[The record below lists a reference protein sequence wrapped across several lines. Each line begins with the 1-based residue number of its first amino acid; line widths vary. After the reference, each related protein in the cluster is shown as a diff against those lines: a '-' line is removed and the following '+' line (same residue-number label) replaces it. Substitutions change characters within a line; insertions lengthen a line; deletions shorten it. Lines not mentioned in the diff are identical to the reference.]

1 MGAVWRNQM
10 KRLLLSLAISAAA
23 ITGPAVAQAPDNRYQ
38 DRPGSYRDDDGGRGN
53 ISSRIEQLRERI
65 EEGVRS
71 GAISRREALSLR
83 SSLRSLTELERR
95 YSRNGLTN
103 GELQDLQLRLRSLRQ
118 EVRQADDGARG
129 RYDDW
134 DRQGGRD
141 DDRYDDRDGRR
152 DDGRGYDRDD
162 SRYDDADNRYREPE
176 QRGGLGGVFDGVL
189 GRNTTSLQIGQ
200 RAPTDLYGVPYEYRD
215 RYRDTDQSYF
225 RSDGRQIYQ
234 IDART
239 RAVVRIHAMNR

>member
-1 MGAVWRNQM
+1 M
-10 KRLLLSLAISAAA
+10 KRLLLGLAISAAA
-23 ITGPAVAQAPDNRYQ
+23 ITAPAVAQSSDNRYQ
-38 DRPGSYRDDDGGRGN
+38 DRPGSYRDDDSSRGN
-53 ISSRIEQLRERI
+53 MSARIEQLRDRI
-65 EEGVRS
+65 ETGVQS

-83 SSLRSLTELERR
+83 ASLRSLTELERR

-103 GELQDLQLRLRSLRQ
+103 EERQDLQSRLRSLRQ
-118 EVRQADDGARG
+118 EMRQADNGARG

-141 DDRYDDRDGRR
+141 DSRYEDRDGRR

-162 SRYDDADNRYREPE
+162 SRFDDSDDRYGEPE
-176 QRGGLGGVFDGVL
+176 QRGGLGGVIDGVL
-189 GRNTTSLQIGQ
+189 GRNPATLQIGQ

-215 RYRDTDQSYF
+215 RYRDTDQSYY

-239 RAVVRIHAMNR
+239 GAVVRIHAMNR

>member
-1 MGAVWRNQM
+1 M
-10 KRLLLSLAISAAA
+10 KRLLLGLAISAAA
-23 ITGPAVAQAPDNRYQ
+23 ITGPAVAQSSDNRYQ
-38 DRPGSYRDDDGGRGN
+38 DRPGSYRDDDSGRGN
-53 ISSRIEQLRERI
+53 MSARIEQLRDRI
-65 EEGVRS
+65 ERGVQS

-83 SSLRSLTELERR
+83 ASLRSLTELERR

-103 GELQDLQLRLRSLRQ
+103 EERQDLQSRLRSLRQ
-118 EVRQADDGARG
+118 EVRQADNGARG

-141 DDRYDDRDGRR
+141 DNRYEDRDGRR
-152 DDGRGYDRDD
+152 DDGRGYVRDD
-162 SRYDDADNRYREPE
+162 SRFDDSDDRYGEPE
-176 QRGGLGGVFDGVL
+176 QRGSLGGVIDGVL
-189 GRNTTSLQIGQ
+189 GRNPATLQIGQ
-200 RAPTDLYGVPYEYRD
+200 RASADLYGVPYEYRD
-215 RYRDTDQSYF
+215 RYRDTDQSYY

>member
-1 MGAVWRNQM
+1 M

-129 RYDDW
+129 RYDGW
-134 DRQGGRD
+134 DRRGGGD
-141 DDRYDDRDGRR
+141 DDRYDDRDGSR

-215 RYRDTDQSYF
+215 RYRDTDQSYY

-239 RAVVRIHAMNR
+239 GAVVRIHAMNR

>member
-95 YSRNGLTN
+95 YSRNGLTI

-118 EVRQADDGARG
+118 DVRQADDGARG

-162 SRYDDADNRYREPE
+162 SRYDDSDDRYPERE
-176 QRGGLGGVFDGVL
+176 QRGGLGGVIDGVL
-189 GRNTTSLQIGQ
+189 GRNPATLQVGQ

-215 RYRDTDQSYF
+215 QYRDTDQSYY

-234 IDART
+234 IDVRT
-239 RAVVRIHAMNR
+239 RAVVRIHTMNR

>member
-1 MGAVWRNQM
+1 M
-10 KRLLLSLAISAAA
+10 KRLLLGLAISAAA
-23 ITGPAVAQAPDNRYQ
+23 ITGPVVAQSPDNRYQ
-38 DRPGSYRDDDGGRGN
+38 DRPGSYRDDDNGRGN
-53 ISSRIEQLRERI
+53 ISARIEQLRERI
-65 EEGVRS
+65 ETGVQS

-83 SSLRSLTELERR
+83 SSLRSLTQLERR

-103 GELQDLQLRLRSLRQ
+103 EERQDLQSRLRSLRQ
-118 EVRQADDGARG
+118 EVRQVDNGAPG
-129 RYDDW
+129 RYDD
-134 DRQGGRD
+134 RGRESGRD
-141 DDRYDDRDGRR
+141 DDRYDDRDSRQDG
-152 DDGRGYDRDD
+152 GRGYDLDD

-176 QRGGLGGVFDGVL
+176 QRGGLGGVIDGVL
-189 GRNTTSLQIGQ
+189 GSNTASLQIGQ

-215 RYRDTDQSYF
+215 RYRDTDQTYY

>member
-1 MGAVWRNQM
+1 M
-10 KRLLLSLAISAAA
+10 KRLVLGVAISAVA
-23 ITGPAVAQAPDNRYQ
+23 IMGPAAAQTPDNRYQ

-53 ISSRIEQLRERI
+53 ISARIEQLRERI
-65 EEGVRS
+65 ETGVQS

-83 SSLRSLTELERR
+83 SGLRSLTQLERR
-95 YSRNGLTN
+95 YSRNGLN
-103 GELQDLQLRLRSLRQ
+103 NEERQDLQTRLRSLRQ
-118 EVRQADDGARG
+118 EVRLADDGARG

-134 DRQGGRD
+134 DRRGGGD
-141 DDRYDDRDGRR
+141 DDRYDDRDGSR
-152 DDGRGYDRDD
+152 DGGRGYDRDD

-176 QRGGLGGVFDGVL
+176 QRGGLGGVIDGVL
-189 GRNTTSLQIGQ
+189 GRNTATLQIGQ

-215 RYRDTDQSYF
+215 RYRDTDQSYY